1 MSSKKVITLLSDAT
15 AQVTSEI
22 MGIWAGN
29 RTIQASI
36 SGTGVLSATVEFYGS
51 NVELL
56 STGVLL
62 ANSTLSGT
70 NVDNTGSVITEEYAF
85 MWAKITAIHGIN
97 AKVTV
102 TISV

>member
-1 MSSKKVITLLSDAT
+1 MSSKKVITLLSEAT

-22 MGIWAGN
+22 TGIWAGS

-36 SGTGVLSATVEFYGS
+36 SGTGVVSATVEFYGS
-51 NVELL
+51 NIEAI
-56 STGVLL
+56 STGILL

-85 MWAKITAIHGIN
+85 MWAKITAIHGTN

-102 TISV
+102 TVSV